1 MLTIRT
7 AAMSAVAVI
16 GLAVFAGARVARK
29 QDTTGRGMRHDGGQH
44 GDMRGMHRIGHA
56 RWGRGQMGRDDHGRL
71 MADLNLTDAQKTR
84 IKAIHEKYQPQFKT
98 LREQGRTQFE
108 SLREARQKGD
118 TSAAARQRMQ
128 QQREQF
134 RTRADALRTQQQNE
148 IRAVL
153 TADQRAKWDAAAKQR
168 EERMK
173 LRGEGKAA
181 KGISRASLAKSEK
194 QDCS

>member
-1 MLTIRT
+1 MLKIRT

-16 GLAVFAGARVARK
+16 GLAVSAGAQAPAPK
-29 QDTTGRGMRHDGGQH
+29 QDSAGRGMRHDGGRH
-44 GDMRGMHRIGHA
+44 GDMRGMHRKGM
-56 RWGRGQMGRDDHGRL
+56 RGGRGQMGRGHGRL

-108 SLREARQKGD
+108 SLRDARQKGD
-118 TSAAARQRMQ
+118 TSAAARQRFQ

-134 RTRADALRTQQQNE
+134 RQRADAIRQQQQNE

-153 TADQRAKWDAAAKQR
+153 TTEQRAKWDASAKQR

-173 LRGEGKAA
+173 QRGERGKQR
-181 KGISRASLAKSEK
+181 KGFRGRA
-194 QDCS
+194 

>member
-16 GLAVFAGARVARK
+16 GLAVFAGAQVPAQK
-29 QDTTGRGMRHDGGQH
+29 QDTTGRGMRHDGGKH
-44 GDMRGMHRIGHA
+44 GDMRGMHRKGM
-56 RWGRGQMGRDDHGRL
+56 RGGRGQMGRDHGRL

-153 TADQRAKWDAAAKQR
+153 TAEQRAKWDAAAKQR

-173 LRGEGKAA
+173 LRGERGKQR
-181 KGISRASLAKSEK
+181 KGFRGRA
-194 QDCS
+194 